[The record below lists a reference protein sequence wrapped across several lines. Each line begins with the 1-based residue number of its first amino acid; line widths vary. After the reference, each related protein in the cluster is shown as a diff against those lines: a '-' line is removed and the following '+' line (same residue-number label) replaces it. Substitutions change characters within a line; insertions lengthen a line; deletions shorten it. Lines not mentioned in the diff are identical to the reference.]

1 MSKASET
8 ARARMITDVA
18 RVPTIQPVEAINR
31 AKAEAN
37 VPTKP
42 IDEQS
47 PNGVA
52 EVKGGKPKKAGS

>member
-31 AKAEAN
+31 AKAELD
-37 VPTKP
+37 VPTAP
-42 IDEQS
+42 IDEDS

-52 EVKGGKPKKAGS
+52 EVKGSKRKGK